1 MYNEKIYQDDGIHY
15 VNFSCICIMNFL
27 DMESVGF
34 YIYKSSKIIDF
45 IFNVLHCSNF
55 SKIIYRNETTR
66 IMKKSILLSAQSYAI

>member
-15 VNFSCICIMNFL
+15 VNFSCIMNFL

-55 SKIIYRNETTR
+55 SRIIYRNKTTR